1 MNNKEQKIKQLAI
14 LASQSNTIPEDI
26 SLYVI
31 NYLSKQDLKLFMRFY
46 KNELDKKRIYV
57 YSQEKLTDNNMKL
70 LKNMYEKKDIILVVD
85 HTLGAGLKIRQNDT
99 IVDFTFK
106 KYINDTIDTLKD

>member
-14 LASQSNTIPEDI
+14 LASQSNTIPEDV
-26 SLYVI
+26 SSYVI
-31 NYLSKQDLKLFMRFY
+31 NYLSKQDLKMFMRFY

-57 YSQEKLTDNNMKL
+57 YSPENLSENNMKT
-70 LKNMYEKKDIILVVD
+70 LKNLYEKKDIMLVID
-85 HTLGAGLKIRQNDT
+85 STLGAGLKIRQNDT